1 MEIMAQG
8 DTITSGNFTFTDTS
22 IEGVKVVD
30 VNAYGDTRGYFME
43 TYKQSD
49 FVAGGI
55 GCVFV
60 QDNQSSSVRGVLRGL
75 HFQIEHPQSKLVRV
89 VSGKVFDVAVD
100 LRKDSAT
107 YGKWEGVVLSAENKR
122 QFFIPRGFAHG
133 FLVLSDSA
141 EFCYKCD
148 DVYHPGD
155 EGGLMWNDPKIG
167 IEWPALDGDD
177 LFDESQL
184 VLSDKDR
191 RHPPLSALQNSK

>member
-1 MEIMAQG
+1 MAQG

-100 LRKDSAT
+100 LRKDSVT

>member
-1 MEIMAQG
+1 
-8 DTITSGNFTFTDTS
+8 
-22 IEGVKVVD
+22 
-30 VNAYGDTRGYFME
+30 ME

-60 QDNQSSSVRGVLRGL
+60 QDNQSSSTRGVLRGL
-75 HFQIEHPQSKLVRV
+75 HFQIDHPQSKLVRV

-177 LFDESQL
+177 HFDGSQL

>member
-1 MEIMAQG
+1 MAQG

-30 VNAYGDTRGYFME
+30 VNAYGDIRGYFME

>member
-1 MEIMAQG
+1 MAQG

>member
-1 MEIMAQG
+1 MAQG

-22 IEGVKVVD
+22 IEGVKIVEVKT
-30 VNAYGDTRGYFME
+30 YGDSRGYFME

-60 QDNQSSSVRGVLRGL
+60 QDNQSSSTRGVLRGL
-75 HFQIEHPQSKLVRV
+75 HFQIDHPQSKLVRV

-155 EGGLMWNDPKIG
+155 EGGLMWNDPKIR

-177 LFDESQL
+177 HFDGSQL

>member
-177 LFDESQL
+177 LFDESEL